1 MRQFQER
8 GVQKRVRKFRGHVL
22 FSASDLMRFM
32 GCAHATALDLM
43 YLRGEG
49 PEPGEDT
56 EDAMLLQKQGDAHE
70 IAHLDNLKESGRIV
84 MEIERGEIGENAEAT
99 RAALAAGP
107 DVVFQGAFLS
117 GDWGGWS
124 DFLERVETPSALGSF
139 SYEVADTKLK
149 RRADPKHVLQ
159 LVLYSDLLA
168 EVQGVAPEF
177 AHVELGDGT
186 RATLRLADYAAYA
199 RMARE
204 RLEGF
209 VADPRPTRPVPCA
222 DCGLCRWADHCE
234 GVWQAED
241 SLFNV
246 ANISRGQ
253 VKKLEAAGVD
263 TLETLSK
270 LDHPIR
276 GMAENTQARLVT
288 QARLQQARKTGEPDF
303 ELRTPEPGKG
313 FDLLPEPQPGDLF
326 YDIEGDPH
334 YEGGLEYLHGI
345 WFDGQFK
352 AFWAHDHDAEARA
365 LSDLL
370 AFFRARI
377 TQYPAARIYHY
388 APYEITA
395 LKRLT
400 TKYGIGEAFLD
411 RLLRERR
418 FVDLFAVV
426 RGGLIGSE
434 PNYSIKSM
442 EAFYDRKRDG
452 EVKTAGG
459 SVVAYE
465 RWRETQDQQIL
476 DEIEEYNRV
485 DCISTE
491 ELRDWLVGIRPQG
504 PWPTLAPDAG
514 DKEVEED
521 ADTQALRNMLA
532 GSDLTE
538 ARQDMLFNLGVFH
551 SREVK
556 PAQWAVFDSAAKD
569 EDDLIDDLDALA
581 GLKAA
586 GSVEPV
592 KRSFARS
599 YTYPEQETKL
609 RSGKKATVPV
619 FDSPPTT
626 VGIESMDRRAR
637 QITVKAGPGK
647 AELLADQLT
656 LHPDWPIKTGV
667 IAGALRDVIADQC
680 GARRYTAVD
689 DLLSRTAP
697 RLRNGP
703 KGDLLGGADPVAG
716 TIAVVNDMDGTVL
729 PIQGPPGTGK
739 TYVSARAILS
749 LVRKGHRV
757 GVASNSHEAIRNVLM
772 GCLLALDDEDPDITL
787 ENVELAHKVGGVE
800 DGYADGFS
808 GITRVQSNND
818 LALTDAHVVG
828 GTAWFF
834 CRDENVQ
841 AFDWLFVDEA
851 GQVGLANMAAM
862 GRAARNIVLVGDPR
876 QLPQVIQGAHPE
888 PANLS
893 CLEWMLGEHA
903 TVPADR
909 GIFLPTSRRMSPDVC
924 RFISEQVY
932 EGRLTSHPDTAN
944 QRVTGTALPETGA
957 FWVPVPH
964 EGNAQIAQEEVVAIC
979 KTVNELLCG
988 SWTEQDGSKRPMRE
1002 ADIIVVAPY
1011 NAQVN
1016 ALRDVLPLGVRVGTV
1031 DKFQGQEAPVCLV
1044 SMTASS
1050 AEETSR
1056 GMEFLFSLNRINVAV
1071 SRAKGLALVFGA
1083 PRLREA
1089 KCNTVEQMQLV
1100 NTLCA
1105 LPRLLAE

>member
-1 MRQFQER
+1 MRDLDGSIF
-8 GVQKRVRKFRGHVL
+8 L
-22 FSASDLMRFM
+22 SATDLMRFM
-32 GCAHATALDLM
+32 GCPHATNLDLAHM
-43 YLRGEG
+43 RGTG
-49 PEPGEDT
+49 PQPGETT
-56 EDAMLLQKQGDAHE
+56 EDAALLQKQGDVHE
-70 IAHLDNLKESGRIV
+70 AAHLAHLKEAGRTVI
-84 MEIERGEIGENAEAT
+84 EIERGKLGENAEAT
-99 RAALAAGP
+99 RESLAAGP
-107 DVVFQGAFLS
+107 DVVFQGALLS
-117 GDWGGWS
+117 GNWGGWS
-124 DFLERVETPSALGSF
+124 DFLERVETPSALGPF

-159 LVLYSDLLA
+159 LVLYSDLLT
-168 EVQGVAPEF
+168 EIQGAAPEF

-186 RATLRLADYAAYA
+186 RASLRLADYSAYA
-199 RMARE
+199 RMARQ
-204 RLEGF
+204 RLEAF
-209 VADPRPTRPVPCA
+209 VADPPLTRPMPCA

-246 ANISRGQ
+246 ANISRSQ
-253 VKKLEAAGVD
+253 VKKLEAAGVG
-263 TLETLSK
+263 TLEALSK

-276 GMAENTQARLVT
+276 GLAENTQARLII
-288 QARLQQARKTGEPDF
+288 QARLQHARKTGEPDY
-303 ELRTPEPGKG
+303 ELRARQPSKG
-313 FDLLPEPQPGDLF
+313 FDLLLEPQSGDLF

-345 WFDGQFK
+345 WFDGQFQT
-352 AFWAHDHDAEARA
+352 FWAHDHDAEARA

-377 TQYPAARIYHY
+377 AAYPNARIYHY

-476 DEIEEYNRV
+476 DEIEDYNRV

-491 ELRDWLVGIRPQG
+491 ELRDWLISIRPSG
-504 PWPTLAPDAG
+504 PWPILALDAG
-514 DKEVEED
+514 EKEVEDD

-532 GSDLTE
+532 GSGLPQD
-538 ARQDMLFNLGVFH
+538 RQDMLFNLGVFH

-569 EDDLIDDLDALA
+569 EDDLLDDLDALA
-581 GLKAA
+581 GLEAA
-586 GSVEPV
+586 GPVEPI

-599 YTYPEQETKL
+599 YTYPPQETKL
-609 RSGKKATVPV
+609 RGGKKATVPV
-619 FDSPPTT
+619 FDGPPMT
-626 VGIESMDRRAR
+626 VVIETMDHRAR
-637 QITVKAGPGK
+637 KITVKAGPNK
-647 AELLADQLT
+647 ANLLADQLT
-656 LHPDWPIKTGV
+656 LHPDWPINTGV
-667 IAGALRDVIADQC
+667 IALALRDVIADQC
-680 GARRYTAVD
+680 GARRFTAVD

-697 RLRNGP
+697 RLSSGL
-703 KGDLLGGADPVAG
+703 KADLLDGEDPVAG

-739 TYVSARAILS
+739 THVSARAILS
-749 LVRKGHRV
+749 LVRKGYRV

-772 GCLLALDDEDPDITL
+772 GCLHALEDDNLDITL
-787 ENVELAHKVGGVE
+787 ENAKLAHKVGGGE
-800 DGYADGFS
+800 DGYPDEFLE
-808 GITRVQSNND
+808 ITRAQSND
-818 LALTDAHVVG
+818 DPALTQARVVG

-834 CRDENVQ
+834 SRDENVQ

-876 QLPQVIQGAHPE
+876 QLPQVIQGSHPD
-888 PANLS
+888 PANVS
-893 CLEWMLGEHA
+893 CLDWMLRDYA
-903 TVPADR
+903 TIPADR
-909 GIFLPTSRRMSPDVC
+909 GIFLPTSRRMHPDVC
-924 RFISEQVY
+924 GFISKQVY
-932 EGRLTSHPDTAN
+932 EGRLTSHPDTAH
-944 QRVTGTALPETGA
+944 QRITGTMLPEAGA
-957 FWVPVPH
+957 FWVPVAH
-964 EGNAQIAQEEVVAIC
+964 EGNAQIAQEEVVAIG
-979 KTVNELLCG
+979 KAVTELLGG
-988 SWTEQDGSKRPMRE
+988 SWTKKDKSARPMRE
-1002 ADIIVVAPY
+1002 TDIIVVAPY

-1016 ALRDVLPLGVRVGTV
+1016 ALRAALPLGVRVGTV

-1071 SRAKGLALVFGA
+1071 SRAKGLALVYGA

-1105 LPRLLAE
+1105 LPVFTQNKRGNA

>member
-1 MRQFQER
+1 MRDLDDR
-8 GVQKRVRKFRGHVL
+8 IL
-22 FSASDLMRFM
+22 LSATDLMRFT
-32 GCAHATALDLM
+32 GCAHATTLDLAHM
-43 YLRGEG
+43 RGTG
-49 PEPGEDT
+49 PKPSEDT
-56 EDAMLLQKQGDAHE
+56 EDAALLQKQGDAHE
-70 IAHLDNLKESGRIV
+70 AAHLARLKEAGFTV
-84 MEIERGEIGENAEAT
+84 KEIERGKLDDSAKAT
-99 RAALAAGP
+99 RAALVAGS

-117 GDWGGWS
+117 GNWGGWS
-124 DFLERVETPSALGSF
+124 DFLERVEIPSALGPF

-168 EVQGVAPEF
+168 EIQGAAPKF
-177 AHVELGDGT
+177 AHIELGDGT
-186 RATLRLADYAAYA
+186 RATLRVADYSAYA
-199 RMARE
+199 RTARE
-204 RLEGF
+204 RLEAF
-209 VADPRPTRPVPCA
+209 VSDPQPMRPMPCA
-222 DCGLCRWADHCE
+222 DCGLCRWADHCQS
-234 GVWQAED
+234 VWLDED

-246 ANISRGQ
+246 ANISRSQ
-253 VKKLEAAGVD
+253 VKKLETAGVR
-263 TLETLSK
+263 TLEALSM
-270 LDHPIR
+270 LDQPVR
-276 GMAENTQARLVT
+276 GLAEMTQTRLVT

-303 ELRTPEPGKG
+303 ALRPPEPGKG
-313 FDLLPEPQPGDLF
+313 FDLLPEPQLGDLF

-334 YEGGLEYLHGI
+334 YESGLEYLHGL
-345 WFDGQFK
+345 WFDGKFQ
-352 AFWAHDHDAEARA
+352 AFWAHSHEAEAQA

-377 TQYPAARIYHY
+377 AQYPTARIYHY

-411 RLLRERR
+411 RLLREGR

-442 EAFYDRKRDG
+442 EVFYNRKRDG
-452 EVKTAGG
+452 EVTTGGG

-465 RWRETQDQQIL
+465 RWRETQDQKIL
-476 DEIEEYNRV
+476 DEIEDYNRI

-491 ELRDWLVGIRPQG
+491 ELRDWLVSIRPPG
-504 PWPTLAPDAG
+504 PWPTLGPDAG
-514 DKEVEED
+514 DKEIEAD
-521 ADTQALRNMLA
+521 ADAKALRTMLA
-532 GSDLTE
+532 ASGLPE
-538 ARQDMLFNLGVFH
+538 ARQEMLFNLGVFH
-551 SREVK
+551 SREAK
-556 PAQWAVFDSAAKD
+556 PAQWAVFESAGKD
-569 EDDLIDDLDALA
+569 EDDLVDDLDALG
-581 GLKAA
+581 GLEALGPA
-586 GSVEPV
+586 EPI
-592 KRSFARS
+592 KRSYMRR

-609 RSGKKATVPV
+609 RRGKQATVPA
-619 FDSPPTT
+619 FDGPPTT
-626 VGIESMDRRAR
+626 VGIESIDRRAR
-637 QITVKAGPGK
+637 EITIKVGAKK
-647 AELLADQLT
+647 VDLLTERMT
-656 LHPDWPIKTGV
+656 LHPDWPIKTDV
-667 IAGALRDVIADQC
+667 ISDALRDVIADQC
-680 GARRYTAVD
+680 GGRRYTAAD
-689 DLLSRTAP
+689 DLLSRAAP
-697 RLRNGP
+697 RLRSGAT
-703 KGDLLGGADPVAG
+703 GDLLGGLDPVAG
-716 TIAVVNDMDGTVL
+716 ALSVVNDMDGTVL

-749 LVRKGHRV
+749 LVAKGFRV

-772 GCLLALDDEDPDITL
+772 GCLHAFEDDDPETRL
-787 ENVELAHKVGGVE
+787 ETIELVHKVSSGE
-800 DGYADGFS
+800 DGYPDDFS
-808 GITRVQSNND
+808 GITRVRSNDDAAFNH
-818 LALTDAHVVG
+818 AHVVG

-834 CRDENVQ
+834 ARDENIQ

-851 GQVGLANMAAM
+851 GQVGLANLTAM

-876 QLPQVIQGAHPE
+876 QLPQVIQGAHPQ
-888 PANLS
+888 PASLS
-893 CLEWMLGEHA
+893 CLDWMLGDHA

-909 GIFLPTSRRMSPDVC
+909 GIFLPISRRMHPEVC

-932 EGRLTSHPDTAN
+932 EARLTSHPDTA
-944 QRVTGTALPETGA
+944 QQGVSGTVFPEAGA
-957 FWVPVPH
+957 FWVPVAH
-964 EGNAQIAQEEVVAIC
+964 EGNAQIAQEEVAAIR
-979 KTVNELLCG
+979 KAISELLG
-988 SWTEQDGSKRPMRE
+988 GDWTDKDGRTRPMRE
-1002 ADIIVVAPY
+1002 TDIIVVAPY

-1016 ALRDVLPLGVRVGTV
+1016 ALRDVLPSGVRVGTV

-1105 LPRLLAE
+1105 LPNLGDD

>member
-1 MRQFQER
+1 MRDLEGRIF
-8 GVQKRVRKFRGHVL
+8 L
-22 FSASDLMRFM
+22 SASDLMRFM
-32 GCAHATALDLM
+32 GCAHATTLDLAHM
-43 YLRGEG
+43 RGTG
-49 PEPGEDT
+49 PKPKGDS
-56 EDAMLLQKQGDAHE
+56 EDAALLQKQGDAHE
-70 IAHLDNLKESGRIV
+70 AAHLARLKDAGYGV
-84 MEIERGEIGENAEAT
+84 LEIEQGKLAKNAEET
-99 RAALAAGP
+99 KAALAACP

-117 GDWGGWS
+117 GNWGGWS

-149 RRADPKHVLQ
+149 RSHHPKHVLQ
-159 LVLYSDLLA
+159 LVLYSDLLT
-168 EVQGVAPEF
+168 EIQGVAPEF

-186 RATLRLADYAAYA
+186 RVTLRLADYSAYA

-204 RLEGF
+204 RLEAF
-209 VADPRPTRPVPCA
+209 VADPQPTRPMPCA
-222 DCGLCRWADHCE
+222 DCSLCRWADHCE
-234 GVWQAED
+234 AVWQAED

-246 ANISRGQ
+246 ANISRRQ
-253 VKKLEAAGVD
+253 VKKLEAAGIE
-263 TLETLSK
+263 TLEALSK

-276 GMAENTQARLVT
+276 GMAENTRARLVT
-288 QARLQQARKTGEPDF
+288 QARLQHARKTGEPDY
-303 ELRTPEPGKG
+303 ELRSPQPGKG

-345 WFDGQFK
+345 WFDGQFL
-352 AFWAHDHDAEARA
+352 AFWGHDHDAEAKA
-365 LSDLL
+365 LEDLL
-370 AFFRARI
+370 AFYRARI
-377 TQYPAARIYHY
+377 AEYPNARIYHY

-465 RWRETQDQQIL
+465 RWRETNDQQIL
-476 DEIEEYNRV
+476 DEIEDYNRV

-491 ELRDWLVGIRPQG
+491 ELRDWLVGVRPSG
-504 PWPTLAPDAG
+504 PWPILAPDAG

-521 ADTQALRNMLA
+521 ADTQALRNMLV
-532 GSDLTE
+532 GSGLPQH
-538 ARQDMLFNLGVFH
+538 RQDMLFNLGLFH
-551 SREVK
+551 SREKK

-569 EDDLIDDLDALA
+569 EDELIDDLDALA
-581 GLKAA
+581 GLEAA
-586 GSVEPV
+586 GPVEPV
-592 KRSFARS
+592 KRSFTRG
-599 YTYPEQETKL
+599 YTYPPQETKL
-609 RSGKKATVPV
+609 RGGKKATVPV
-619 FDSPPTT
+619 FDGPPTT

-637 QITVKAGPGK
+637 EITIKAGPGK
-647 AELLADQLT
+647 AHLLADQLT
-656 LHPDWPIKTGV
+656 LHPDWPLNTDV
-667 IAGALRDVIADQC
+667 IAAALRDVIADQC
-680 GARRYTAVD
+680 GARRFTAVD
-689 DLLSRTAP
+689 DLLSRAAP
-697 RLRNGP
+697 RLISGP
-703 KGDLLGGADPVAG
+703 SADLLDGADPVLG
-716 TIAVVNDMDGTVL
+716 TVAVVNDMDATVL
-729 PIQGPPGTGK
+729 PVQGPPGTGK
-739 TYVSARAILS
+739 TYASARAILS

-772 GCLLALDDEDPDITL
+772 GCLAALEDDDPDITL
-787 ENVELAHKVGGVE
+787 ENVELAHKVSGKE
-800 DGYADGFS
+800 DGYPDGFS
-808 GITRVQSNND
+808 GIARARSND
-818 LALTDAHVVG
+818 DPALNQAHVVG

-834 CRDENVQ
+834 ARDENVQ

-893 CLEWMLGEHA
+893 CLDWMLGDHA
-903 TVPADR
+903 TIPADR
-909 GIFLPTSRRMSPDVC
+909 GIFLPTSRRMHPEVC
-924 RFISEQVY
+924 GFISQQVY
-932 EGRLTSHPDTAN
+932 EGRLTSLPDTAH
-944 QRVTGTALPETGA
+944 QRVSGTTLPEAGA
-957 FWVPVPH
+957 FWVPVAH
-964 EGNAQIAQEEVVAIC
+964 EGNAQIAQEEASAIG
-979 KTVNELLCG
+979 KTVAELLG
-988 SWTEQDGSKRPMRE
+988 GMWTDKDGCTRPIRDT
-1002 ADIIVVAPY
+1002 DIIVVAPY

-1016 ALRDVLPLGVRVGTV
+1016 ALRDSMPPGVRVGTV

-1083 PRLREA
+1083 LRLREA
-1089 KCNTVEQMQLV
+1089 KCETVEQMRLV

-1105 LPRLLAE
+1105 LSKRSINDG